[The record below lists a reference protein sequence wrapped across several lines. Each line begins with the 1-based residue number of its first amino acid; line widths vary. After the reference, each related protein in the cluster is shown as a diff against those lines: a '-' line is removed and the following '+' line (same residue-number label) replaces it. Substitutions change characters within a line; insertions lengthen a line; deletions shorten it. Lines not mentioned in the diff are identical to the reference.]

1 MAEGSATPF
10 LLAVCRHLNSDPRLS
25 MRRLTLVL
33 AVFLTLHVVSAP
45 AEAQDVDGSV
55 PAAIVGGLAGGTAA
69 LWAFYPFSGC
79 AMVTVGA
86 PQPSGLCDVLSVVAL
101 IGGTGTGAV
110 LGATNQNVGY
120 GMGIGWVAGFGT
132 SWLLGRVVDTPRWVD
147 AALLIGGVVAGG
159 IIGSEYGDDD
169 PDPDPETMTN
179 PLVKIDLFPIP
190 WF

>member
-1 MAEGSATPF
+1 
-10 LLAVCRHLNSDPRLS
+10 
-25 MRRLTLVL
+25 MRRLLLL
-33 AVFLTLHVVSAP
+33 AALPLALHLGFRP
-45 AEAQDVDGSV
+45 AVAQDVDGSV
-55 PAAIVGGLAGGTAA
+55 PAAIVGGLAAGTAA

-79 AMVTVGA
+79 PMVTVGA

-132 SWLLGRVVDTPRWVD
+132 SWLLGRVVDTPRWLD

-159 IIGSEYGDDD
+159 YLGSEYGDDD
-169 PDPDPETMTN
+169 PDPDPATLRK
-179 PLVKIDLFPIP
+179 PLVKIDLFPVP